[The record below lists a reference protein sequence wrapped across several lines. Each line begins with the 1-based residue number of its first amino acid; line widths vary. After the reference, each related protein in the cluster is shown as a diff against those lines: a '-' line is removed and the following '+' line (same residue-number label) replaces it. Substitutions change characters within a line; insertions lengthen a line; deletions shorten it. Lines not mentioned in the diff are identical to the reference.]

1 MATITSDEKTT
12 SIISYLTIIG
22 LIIGIVKNN
31 TLQSEYVSYH
41 IRNMVGLSL
50 IGILISVLQR
60 FYFPSII
67 TNVLWLAVFVLWVIG
82 FAGALKGEKLEIPTL
97 GKFFQDW
104 FKSI

>member
-12 SIISYLTIIG
+12 SIITYFTIIG
-22 LIIGIVKNN
+22 LIIGIFKNN
-31 TLQSEYVSYH
+31 TLQSEYISYH

-50 IGILISVLQR
+50 IGIAISLLHR
-60 FYFPSII
+60 FHFPSII
-67 TNVLWLAVFVLWVIG
+67 INTLWLAAFVLWVIG
-82 FAGALKGEKLEIPTL
+82 FVGAVKGDKLEIPFI

>member
-1 MATITSDEKTT
+1 MTTITSDEKTT

-22 LIIGIVKNN
+22 LIIGIVRNN